1 MDPQGNASSGLGID
15 RQTFAEKNLY
25 HVLIDDLSVQEA
37 IYQTELKFLKIC
49 PSDNNLSGAEVEL
62 VGAMAR
68 EMRLKNAFES
78 ICKEGEELFDYVFID
93 CPPSLGLLTINA
105 LTASNYYMIPL
116 QCEYYAMEGLGQFLH
131 TTELIKKGLN
141 KHLAQLG
148 IVLTMFDSRNN
159 LSRQVYSE
167 VKSHFKDQVFE
178 TVIPRNVK
186 LSECPSHG
194 KPAILYDISSTG
206 SQSYLALAQEVIARL
221 EPKPEEVTQILE
233 TPVEKVEAAPILE
246 ASEAPSEAAP
256 EEIPVEIAQ
265 TQPQQT
271 DQGVEHGVN

>member
-1 MDPQGNASSGLGID
+1 
-15 RQTFAEKNLY
+15 
-25 HVLIDDLSVQEA
+25 
-37 IYQTELKFLKIC
+37 
-49 PSDNNLSGAEVEL
+49 
-62 VGAMAR
+62 
-68 EMRLKNAFES
+68 
-78 ICKEGEELFDYVFID
+78 
-93 CPPSLGLLTINA
+93 
-105 LTASNYYMIPL
+105 
-116 QCEYYAMEGLGQFLH
+116 
-131 TTELIKKGLN
+131 
-141 KHLAQLG
+141 
-148 IVLTMFDSRNN
+148 
-159 LSRQVYSE
+159 

-233 TPVEKVEAAPILE
+233 TPVEKVEEAPILV
-246 ASEAPSEAAP
+246 AP